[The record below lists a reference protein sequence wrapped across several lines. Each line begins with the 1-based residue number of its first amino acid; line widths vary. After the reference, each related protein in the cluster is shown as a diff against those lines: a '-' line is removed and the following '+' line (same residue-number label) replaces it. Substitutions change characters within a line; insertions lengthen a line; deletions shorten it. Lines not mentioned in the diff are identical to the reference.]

1 MGNFKAGWAIAS
13 VAAAFV
19 LISIGYGMGRRAGQS
34 AAGAS
39 STLTPVGAPLS
50 TIQIE
55 PIQPQ
60 QELATISSN
69 ASAPAIAPSASEKP
83 AATDPAASST
93 LSTSA
98 SAAPSA
104 EESSRIRQIQLA
116 LRQAGFDP
124 GPADGKMG
132 ARTKVAIRDFQQAN
146 GLHPDGKV
154 GSRTWSKLET
164 FLNGQGKSTQAAAT
178 STSTS
183 NQ

>member
-34 AAGAS
+34 AANAGSALS
-39 STLTPVGAPLS
+39 PVGAPLS

-60 QELATISSN
+60 QELAAISTSTGEN
-69 ASAPAIAPSASEKP
+69 PTTDAS
-83 AATDPAASST
+83 TT
-93 LSTSA
+93 LLTSA
-98 SAAPSA
+98 SAASST

-124 GPADGKMG
+124 GPADGRMG
-132 ARTKVAIRDFQQAN
+132 TRTKVAIRDFQLAN
-146 GLHPDGKV
+146 GLQADGKV
-154 GSRTWSKLET
+154 GPKTWSKLET
-164 FLNGQGKSTQAAAT
+164 FLSQGQAQTA
-178 STSTS
+178 STS

>member
-34 AAGAS
+34 AANAGLALS
-39 STLTPVGAPLS
+39 PVGAHLS

-60 QELATISSN
+60 QELAAISTSTGET
-69 ASAPAIAPSASEKP
+69 PATA
-83 AATDPAASST
+83 DPTASSS
-93 LSTSA
+93 LLTSA
-98 SAAPSA
+98 SATPSM

-132 ARTKVAIRDFQQAN
+132 TRTKVAIRDFQLAN
-146 GLHPDGKV
+146 GLQADGKV
-154 GSRTWSKLET
+154 GPRTWSKLET
-164 FLNGQGKSTQAAAT
+164 FLSQGQAQT
-178 STSTS
+178 TSTS